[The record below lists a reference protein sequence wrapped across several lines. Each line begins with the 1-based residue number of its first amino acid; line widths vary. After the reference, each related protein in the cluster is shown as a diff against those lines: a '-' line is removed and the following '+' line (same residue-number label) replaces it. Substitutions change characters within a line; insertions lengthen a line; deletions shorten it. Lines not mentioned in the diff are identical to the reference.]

1 MNAEIITIGDE
12 ILIGQI
18 TDTNS
23 AFLAQELNKIGVEV
37 TQITSIQD
45 HPTHIFNAL
54 KKAEAYNQII
64 IITGGLGPTKD
75 DKTKETL
82 CNYFQDELV
91 ENLKVLSHIEDLF
104 EKYIET
110 SSISKLNRDQAYI
123 PSKAIALKNEFGT
136 APGMWFFENGKVYIS
151 MPGVPYEM
159 KNIFTKEALPRL
171 AKTFE
176 RPYIIHKTALTYGV
190 GESTLAKLIEDWEN
204 NLPSFIKLAY
214 LPSLGKVRLR
224 LSARGGNKEI
234 LEQALKEA
242 FKNLKSYIGGYIKG
256 FEGETSIE
264 EEIARK
270 FNLKNQHL
278 ALAESCTGGQIASSL
293 VNVPG
298 ASSYFL
304 AGLVTY
310 ATQMKIDL
318 LKIEESI
325 IQKYSVVSKEVTL
338 EMAKKVKQQTGADV
352 ALATTGNAGPTKG
365 DSQAD
370 IGQVYIA
377 LVAPGVEKVFSFLW
391 KKNREK
397 IIEKA
402 VVKAQQILLEENWN

>member
-18 TDTNS
+18 IDTNS
-23 AFLAQELNKIGVEV
+23 AFLAQELNKIGIEV

-75 DKTKETL
+75 DKTKATL
-82 CNYFQDELV
+82 CAYFEDDLVLNQD
-91 ENLKVLSHIEDLF
+91 VLNHIEELF
-104 EKYIET
+104 DKYIET

-136 APGMWFFENGKVYIS
+136 APGMWFFENGRVYIS

-159 KNIFTKEALPRL
+159 KNIFKKEALPRL
-171 AKTFE
+171 AQTFK
-176 RPYIIHKTALTYGV
+176 RPYILHKTALTYGV
-190 GESTLAKLIEDWEN
+190 GESTIANLIEDWEI

-224 LSARGGNKEI
+224 LSARGRNKEI
-234 LEQALKEA
+234 LEKALEEA
-242 FKNLKSYIGGYIKG
+242 FKDLENYIGDYIKG
-256 FEGETSIE
+256 IEGETSIE

-270 FNLKNQHL
+270 FNLKNQYL
-278 ALAESCTGGQIASSL
+278 ALAESCTGGQIASRL
-293 VNVPG
+293 VNMPG

-318 LKIEESI
+318 LKIDESI

-391 KKNREK
+391 KKDREK
-397 IIEKA
+397 VIEKA